1 MIKYFLLIV
10 AFIFP
15 SLALAQKP
23 STVDSVQPSIQTPRQ
38 EAEPDRDEF
47 IEISEEPH
55 PLQNIQ
61 SLIVYP
67 EEARKSLLEGKVMVQ
82 ILVGTGGEIK
92 KIEIEHADNDIFRQ
106 PVIDALKK
114 VKFTPA
120 LQGKKPVAIWY
131 SQTINFKLANNQ
143 DPEEKK

>member
-1 MIKYFLLIV
+1 MRYFLLFF
-10 AFIFP
+10 AFVFP

-23 STVDSVQPSIQTPRQ
+23 SAVDSVKLNLRQTPP
-38 EAEPDRDEF
+38 EEEEPGRDDF
-47 IEISEEPH
+47 IDITEEPH

-67 EEARKSLLEGKVMVQ
+67 EEAKKSALEGKVMVQ
-82 ILVGTGGEIK
+82 ILIGRDGEIK
-92 KIEIEHADNDIFRQ
+92 KIEILHADYDIFRQ
-106 PVIDALKK
+106 PVIDAFKK

-131 SQTINFKLANNQ
+131 TQSINFRLPPA
-143 DPEEKK
+143 DSVEKK